1 MCITQPPVSSN
12 NKQASRKSP
21 TPSRQA
27 PSSRK
32 FSSKQASSSIK
43 PQAPSSKR
51 PPPSRKSPA
60 PSSSLPHKCPGP
72 SPKQPPS
79 SSKSSS
85 RKSSSRPPPS
95 SPAPSSKQPPS
106 SPKSPA
112 PSSKQPPS
120 SPKSP
125 SPPSKQPPKS
135 PSPPSKQPPK
145 SPSPPSK
152 QPPSS
157 PMSPTPAVTCS
168 LESSSEALSQPVE
181 SSSSPSDNV
190 VVLSES
196 PVKISDDDIW
206 ISSLSLY
213 IQDCTILQT
222 SGSWLNDNLIYAA
235 QMLLNN
241 KSKIEGFQSTQ
252 FGKKLAFST
261 IPPYTKYIQI
271 LHVDGNHWNVVSNI
285 RSDGGVFTNSVC
297 IYDSLYMHVA
307 LDTKEQICSFVRPK
321 NYKFTFDIANTQHQT
336 NSSDCG
342 LFAIAFATEL
352 VHSQS
357 PVLCEFNA
365 SMMWNHL
372 LMSSKWCSY

>member
-21 TPSRQA
+21 APSRQA

-120 SPKSP
+120 S
-125 SPPSKQPPKS
+125 PKS

-372 LMSSKWCSY
+372 LTSSKWCSY